1 MTAEQ
6 LHGYLQGRTPGPMD
20 ATAQYAVLVPLV
32 ELEGDLHLLYEVRSA
47 ALRRQ
52 PGEVCFPGG
61 KMEEG
66 ESSLDCALRETREE
80 LSLPQSAIQILGPLD
95 FICHRS
101 GFVLYPILA
110 LVDGQAVSRL
120 TPNPAEVEDTFL
132 VPLSALGKMTPE
144 EYRYELI
151 PAPGENFP
159 YRRIGISKDYRWHK
173 GVESGPIYH
182 WQDKV
187 IWGLTGRITRHVLSL
202 MNEERK

>member
-6 LHGYLQGRTPGPMD
+6 LYVHLQGRTPGPMD
-20 ATAQYAVLVPLV
+20 AAAQYAVLVPLV
-32 ELEGDLHLLYEVRSA
+32 EREGALHLLYEVRSA

-61 KMEEG
+61 RIETG
-66 ESSLDCALRETREE
+66 ETAQECALRETQEE
-80 LSLPQSAIQILGPLD
+80 LSIPQSAIQVLGPLD

-110 LVDGQAVSRL
+110 LVDGQAVKDL
-120 TPNPAEVEDTFL
+120 APNPAEVDETFL
-132 VPLSALGKMTPE
+132 VPLSALGKMIPE

-151 PAPGENFP
+151 PAPGEDFP
-159 YRRIGISKDYRWHK
+159 YRRIGISKDYRWYK

-187 IWGLTGRITRHVLSL
+187 IWGLTGRITRHALSL

>member
-6 LHGYLQGRTPGPMD
+6 LHVYLQGRTPGPMD
-20 ATAQYAVLVPLV
+20 AAAQYAVLVPLV
-32 ELEGDLHLLYEVRSA
+32 ELEGDLHLLYEVRSP

-61 KMEEG
+61 RIEAG
-66 ESSLDCALRETREE
+66 ETAQECALRETQEE
-80 LSLPQSAIQILGPLD
+80 LSIPKSAIQILGPLD

-101 GFVLYPILA
+101 GFILYPILA
-110 LVDGQAVSRL
+110 LVDGQAVKNL
-120 TPNPAEVEDTFL
+120 APNPAEVESTFL
-132 VPLSALGKMTPE
+132 APLSALGKMIPE

-151 PAPGENFP
+151 PAPGEDFP
-159 YRRIGISKDYRWHK
+159 YQRIGISKNYHWHK

-202 MNEERK
+202 MNEKRK